1 MKIGELG
8 CILTKRIFIT
18 TVLSIIAVLV
28 LWYRVTHMVYTKN
41 YGHSHLHDHVTYT
54 NTTWIE
60 FKEDCGLDKIATHEK
75 YHECENTYIDKTV

>member
-28 LWYRVTHMVYTKN
+28 LWYRVTHFVIPKN
-41 YGHSHLHDHVTYT
+41 YGHSHLHD
-54 NTTWIE
+54 
-60 FKEDCGLDKIATHEK
+60 
-75 YHECENTYIDKTV
+75 